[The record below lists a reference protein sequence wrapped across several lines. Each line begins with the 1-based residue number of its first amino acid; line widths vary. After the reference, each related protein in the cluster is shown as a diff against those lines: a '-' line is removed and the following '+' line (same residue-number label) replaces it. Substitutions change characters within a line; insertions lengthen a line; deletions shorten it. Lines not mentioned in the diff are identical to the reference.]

1 MLGEKLFRGRG
12 SFSSAGSRPW
22 DMEEGWGG
30 HTDPVISGGG
40 GGSGGGGVSKL
51 FFRPFGPY
59 FGLKIRG
66 GRAPRAPPL
75 DPPMF
80 SQPSQRKRVL
90 NEKQADPFARA
101 KSWQQRTRMLWLSRP
116 ARFDATGRDKLFMS
130 LWKKVL
136 SSEGDPTIDKGQW
149 PGWVGHPSRRAIF

>member
-1 MLGEKLFRGRG
+1 MNSWILSFSSTGTSFRPHMHGEKLFRGRG

-22 DMEEGWGG
+22 DMEGGGGGG
-30 HTDPVISGGG
+30 HTDPVIRGG
-40 GGSGGGGVSKL
+40 GGSPNY
-51 FFRPFGPY
+51 FFDPP
-59 FGLKIRG
+59 GLTLVYKYH
-66 GRAPRAPPL
+66 PRAPPL

-116 ARFDATGRDKLFMS
+116 APFDATGRDKVFMS

-149 PGWVGHPSRRAIF
+149 PG